1 MRSAL
6 FAMAVLLVA
15 LPAQASGDGDGS
27 MVTTLVWQAL
37 NLVLVV
43 GVIAYFA
50 RKPIAEYLDQRRQ
63 GIQQDLQKSA
73 KLLSD
78 AEAKLAEWNARAE
91 RLDTE
96 FAEIRETSRR
106 LAEEERREI
115 LDQAEATAER
125 IRKDGSTAVE
135 QELRRARA
143 SLAAEAAEL
152 AVDLAAKLVAE
163 KVTPDDQALLFDEF
177 LSRIEADPNG
187 SEDRS

>member
-1 MRSAL
+1 
-6 FAMAVLLVA
+6 MAILWVA
-15 LPAQASGDGDGS
+15 LPAQASGDGDGTAV
-27 MVTTLVWQAL
+27 MTLVWQAV

-63 GIQQDLQKSA
+63 GIQQDLQNSA

-91 RLDTE
+91 RLDAE

-125 IRKDGSTAVE
+125 IRKDGSAAVE
-135 QELRRARA
+135 QELRRART